1 MPETTFDVIVIGGG
15 PAGATAAALLAAWG
29 RSVVVFH
36 GESEAPGLAESLPS
50 STRKLLAFLGQLT
63 PVDAATFHPNEGN
76 ISHWAERDAVASTE
90 VAGYHVSRPDFDRV
104 LRDHARGQ
112 GAVFLN
118 AHVRRVEQSSSML
131 VEASGPDG
139 ATSRRGRFVLDCS
152 GRTGV
157 IARRG
162 LRRAESGY
170 RTLAVAAEWSCDN
183 WPPGERAHTV
193 VESYRDGWAW
203 SVPLSPLKR
212 QCTVMLDADRT
223 TIRKSDLERLYS
235 EELQKA
241 RSVWARLAG
250 SKTLGP
256 VWACDAS
263 VYDCVKAFDGNA
275 LLVGDA
281 ASFVEALSSG
291 GVKKAL
297 SSAWTASVVINTCLA
312 HPAMCDTAKEFH
324 DRRERQV
331 FGEYARWSTEFFREA
346 ADVYGDPF
354 WTTRAEFGSAV
365 ASGGTPS
372 DFDLERDANMRT
384 TFERLRQMASI
395 CLAAGPSLA
404 FADAAVIEDREV
416 VLREGVVV
424 SGYETPLRFAAGVNL
439 PELIRLAPGCR
450 DLPSLAEAY
459 ERRVAAVDPR
469 ELLIGLSFLVTRGSL
484 SLSEPVSA

>member
-1 MPETTFDVIVIGGG
+1 MPDTIFDAIVIGGG

-29 RSVVVFH
+29 RSVVVIH

-50 STRKLLAFLGQLT
+50 STRKLLGFLGQISA
-63 PVDAATFHPNEGN
+63 VDAASFHPNEGN
-76 ISHWAERDAVASTE
+76 VSHWAERDAVASTE
-90 VAGYHVSRPDFDRV
+90 VAGYHVSRPEFDRV
-104 LRDHARGQ
+104 LRDHAREQ
-112 GAVFLN
+112 GASFLN
-118 AHVRRVEQSSSML
+118 AHARRVDQSSPAL
-131 VEASGPDG
+131 VEAFGPDG
-139 ATSRRGRFVLDCS
+139 AVSCRGRFVLDCS

-157 IARRG
+157 LARRG

-170 RTLAVAAEWSCDN
+170 RTLAVAAEWNCDN

-223 TIRKSDLERLYS
+223 TIRKTDLERLYA

-241 RSVWARLAG
+241 KNIGARLEG
-250 SKTLGP
+250 STKIGP

-263 VYDCVKAFDGNA
+263 VYDCHKAFDGNA

-297 SSAWTASVVINTCLA
+297 SSAWTASVVVNTCLGQSS
-312 HPAMCDTAKEFH
+312 MVGTASEFH

-331 FGEYARWSTEFFREA
+331 FAEYARWSAEFFREA

-354 WTTRAEFGSAV
+354 WTARAEFGSSV
-365 ASGGTPS
+365 ATSTTPS
-372 DFDLERDANMRT
+372 DFDLERDANVRI
-384 TFERLRQMASI
+384 TFERLRDAPNI
-395 CLAAGPSLA
+395 CLAPGPYLT

-424 SGYETPLRFAAGVNL
+424 PGYETPLRFAAGVNL
-439 PELIRLAPGCR
+439 PELIRLAPECR
-450 DLPSLAEAY
+450 DMPSLAEAY
-459 ERRVAAVDPR
+459 EQRVAPVDPR
-469 ELLIGLSFLVTRGSL
+469 ELLIGLSFLVTRGAL
-484 SLSEPVSA
+484 SFT

>member
-1 MPETTFDVIVIGGG
+1 MPDTTSDVIIIGGG

-29 RSVVVFH
+29 RSVIVIH

-50 STRKLLAFLGQLT
+50 STRKLLGFLGELT
-63 PVDAATFHPNEGN
+63 AVDAASFHPNEGN
-76 ISHWAERDAVASTE
+76 ISHWAERDAVASTD
-90 VAGYHVSRPDFDRV
+90 VAGYHVPRPAFDRV
-104 LRDHARGQ
+104 LREHARAQ
-112 GAVFLN
+112 GATVLD
-118 AHVRRVEQSSSML
+118 AHVRRVDQLSPML
-131 VEASGPDG
+131 VEALGPEG
-139 ATSRRGRFVLDCS
+139 SATFRGRFVLDCS

-162 LRRAESGY
+162 LRRSESGY

-235 EELQKA
+235 DELQKA
-241 RSVWARLAG
+241 RHIGARLAG
-250 SKTLGP
+250 SKKTGP

-312 HPAMCDTAKEFH
+312 RPAMCDTAKEFH

-331 FGEYARWSTEFFREA
+331 FGEYARWSAEFFREA
-346 ADVYGDPF
+346 ANAYGDPF
-354 WTTRAEFGSAV
+354 WITRADFGSSV
-365 ASGGTPS
+365 SSGPTPS
-372 DFDLERDANMRT
+372 DFDLERDAEVRI
-384 TFERLRQMASI
+384 TFERLRDAPNI
-395 CLAAGPSLA
+395 CLAPGPYLTFGAS
-404 FADAAVIEDREV
+404 AVIEDREV

-424 SGYETPLRFAAGVNL
+424 PGYETPLRFAAGVNL

-450 DLPSLAEAY
+450 DMPSLADAY
-459 ERRVAAVDPR
+459 QQRVAAIDPR
-469 ELLIGLSFLVTRGSL
+469 ELLIGLSFLVTRGAL
-484 SLSEPVSA
+484 SLT